1 METHSQGLEGA
12 GSVSGNVSVLQNGRR
27 SNYMEASE
35 MYMRFTQYLTH
46 NLQELEEFKEMTR
59 RVDSLIE

>member
-1 METHSQGLEGA
+1 
-12 GSVSGNVSVLQNGRR
+12 
-27 SNYMEASE
+27 MEASE